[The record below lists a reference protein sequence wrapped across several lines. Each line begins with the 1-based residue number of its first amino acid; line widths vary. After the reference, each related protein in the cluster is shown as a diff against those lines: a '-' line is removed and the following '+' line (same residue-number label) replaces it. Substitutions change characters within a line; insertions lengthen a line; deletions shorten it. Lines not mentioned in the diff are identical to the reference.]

1 LPVSRCASRRG
12 KRCATSSRFCAGGS
26 RLELVVNTTVLV
38 ADITDF
44 GVVNEIFAEAFPVD
58 PPARMVMQVPLP
70 LGLMISIG
78 CVAIVDSA
86 PAG

>member
-1 LPVSRCASRRG
+1 MSTKRETITGAGVPPPVGPYSPGVRAGDFVYVAGQPGIDPASG
-12 KRCATSSRFCAGGS
+12 
-26 RLELVVNTTVLV
+26 
-38 ADITDF
+38 
-44 GVVNEIFAEAFPVD
+44 VD